1 MSAIGRIS
9 GPLLKSNLIRNGIDL
24 AFETD
29 LLYLDVNNQRIGI
42 KNATPQYELDITG
55 TIRATNLRI
64 TNRADIGDINVQGNT
79 IWSDNQYL
87 NLGTL
92 DNIVYNNKL
101 RVDDIDVEGN
111 VISTNVSNSNLE
123 LRPNGTGEV
132 HVYSN
137 MDVDGNIHAT
147 GNITADGNIT
157 LGDADTDNITFNADV
172 ASNIIPDID
181 RTYTLG
187 TAGTVY
193 SEGSTYTA
201 GDITITVNNGTGTL
215 SIPAAGVV
223 WVDDVASETT
233 GYYYLITL
241 NTVSGTRYSAT
252 TTSDWSGT
260 NPQTASVSVPDIPN
274 GTYNVTQ
281 LQKDAKRW
289 DDIWVRSITTD
300 GVNTG
305 NISVDGINLT
315 LRQGNIYY
323 VAENGDDSHYGDH
336 PQDPF
341 ASVAHALSVAA
352 TDVSNGELAPTI
364 HILPG
369 VYTETFPLTVPAGV
383 TVKGESLRSVKIVP
397 TTETRY
403 NDAFLLNGESTIE
416 DVTVADFYSGGVF
429 TNALSGGTGDTL
441 VNVGTAPFA
450 HTYVSGGT
458 IEIAGTEYNISN
470 ATYIHQ
476 SGILE
481 IFHSGPGATI
491 GDPVFIKGLVFSCN
505 GGTKTFPDNGYAF
518 RFATDFEVTSRSPY
532 LKNITVITKGSVTSA
547 SDPRGFNAGD
557 AGKGAYVDGAYA
569 TANSKEAAMLFHAV
583 TFITPGVDGLTATNG
598 ARIEWLNSF
607 TYFANRGLHAFDSND
622 GLKGDGKTRIRLSGL
637 AGTAPA
643 AAQTVTFTSTDS
655 STVVGPL
662 TIESVE
668 GTDILI
674 VDGKNT
680 DLIGFD
686 TTPATIAFSGGG
698 SATTIENVD
707 VRDFGAEI
715 RMIGSASVYGN
726 FGLVGDGPGVLV
738 YAIGHNLAY
747 IGNGKEVTNE
757 TSTVVQA
764 NEVVET
770 NDAQIRYNSVDHKGD
785 FRVGDLFYVNQETG
799 SAAFSVSD
807 FIINTTNGV
816 SFNTGSNT
824 TFVDG
829 TKIETGDWRI
839 SGNTIQT
846 LTQDA
851 DFAAASGQINLLDN
865 VDITGDLDVTGN
877 VTIGGNI
884 TIGDEASDTIQFVA
898 GIDSDIIPRLD
909 STYSLGTATK
919 TWSNLYVNQI
929 DVDSLQ
935 IRDNY
940 ITTTDSDADLEL
952 RASGTG
958 QVIVPSNN
966 VQIDNDLTV
975 DGTVT
980 LANTAIT
987 GTLTLVGDL
996 NQTGNYTLTEDL
1008 TVGQNLTVGAAA
1020 QFEEILID
1028 DNFITTTTSDT
1039 DLELRANG
1047 TGEILVPNN
1056 DVNITNNLSV
1066 TGDID
1071 ANNLTVTTNITS
1083 NDANI
1088 GDIQIS
1094 GTTVEATASNA
1105 DLELRANG
1113 TGDVTVPTS
1122 DVVFGQA
1129 LTVNGTTDLQSV
1141 NVSGGL
1147 VHFGNTVQTGT
1158 FTLSGGE
1165 FTNGNISIDGN
1176 TIETTDTS
1184 SNLELRANSSGI
1196 ISIPTNNVTIT
1207 NDLDVDGITNLDDTN
1222 IDGILTHVGSTTQT
1236 GNYTVTGAFTNGTI
1250 QIDSNVI
1257 ETTVTNSDL
1266 ELRAS
1271 GTGTINFPQNDVT
1284 FGQTL
1289 TVSGNTNL
1297 QDTTIAGLVTHVGDT
1312 TQSGRFTISGEI
1324 RNGNISIQ
1332 DNFITTT
1339 DTNSDLEL
1347 RASGTGEIL
1356 IPNNDV
1362 RITNNLF
1369 VNGDA
1374 TLGDTTLTG
1383 NVNITGDITQTG
1395 DYSITSD
1402 LSVGGDLTVTRSA
1415 QFEEILIDD
1424 NFITTTTT
1432 SVDLELRANNTGKIL
1447 LPDNDLHIANDLTV
1461 DGTITVGDIN
1471 SAGTITAN
1479 RFSTGDILID
1489 DNFITTTQSNSDLEL
1504 RANQT
1509 GNVTVPSNDV
1519 IIEQTLTVNSD
1530 TDLDD
1535 TTITGT
1541 LTHVGDTTQTGDF
1554 GLSGNLTVSGDV
1566 NANGVQLE
1574 DIQLV
1579 GNVLTTTLSQSDL
1592 ELRAN
1597 GTGIITI
1604 PNNDVEITGDLT
1616 VNGILTVTDIDSIGT
1631 ISANTFHTGDILV
1644 DDNFIT
1650 TTNTNSDLELRTSG
1664 TGSIVIDTFSINN
1677 STISSTG
1684 DITIQSGSEA
1694 VIIDATGSLK
1704 LPSGNTS
1711 QRPTGVA
1718 GQIRFN
1724 SELARFEGFN
1734 GTNWINLKGVED
1746 LDGDTRVTAELTEG
1760 ANDDKIRFYNANT
1773 LTVDIDQNRLNALK
1787 VTVDDISIDGN
1798 LISTTTNNT
1807 DLELTA
1813 NGTGSVKFDN
1823 FAFKDNT
1830 ITNTVVDS
1838 VTTFEA
1844 TNNGYVK
1851 FDGTYGLVIP
1861 AGGNAQRP
1869 PTLNTELGQMRW
1881 NTDAQRTEIFDGT
1894 NWVSVAGSQAGIS
1907 RADAEELALE
1917 IVLSLG

>member
-42 KNATPQYELDITG
+42 KNAAPQYELDITG
-55 TIRATNLRI
+55 TTRTTNLI
-64 TNRADIGDINVQGNT
+64 TTNRADIGDINVQGNT

-92 DNIVYNNKL
+92 DNVVYNNKL
-101 RVDDIDVEGN
+101 RVDDIDIEGN
-111 VISTNVSNSNLE
+111 VISTNTSNSNLE
-123 LRPNGTGEV
+123 LRPNGTGTVEV
-132 HVYSN
+132 LADMNVS
-137 MDVDGNIHAT
+137 GNIHAT
-147 GNITADGNIT
+147 GNISADGSIT
-157 LGDADTDNITFNADV
+157 LGDADTDNVTFNAEI
-172 ASNIIPDID
+172 ASNIIPDQD
-181 RTYTLG
+181 RTYVLG
-187 TAGTVY
+187 SAGTQY
-193 SEGSTYTA
+193 AAGTDYTV
-201 GDITITVNNGTGTL
+201 GDATIVISSGTGTL
-215 SIPAAGVV
+215 SVPAAGVA
-223 WVDDVASETT
+223 WIDDVTVETT
-233 GYYYLITL
+233 GYYYLITIE
-241 NTVSGTRYSAT
+241 SQIGTRYAAT
-252 TTSDWSGT
+252 TTANWTGS
-260 NPQTASVSVPDIPN
+260 NPQTVTVDIPGAPD
-274 GTYNVTQ
+274 GTYNVVQ
-281 LQKDAKRW
+281 INKDAKRW
-289 DDIWVRSITTD
+289 NDLWVRSITTD
-300 GVNTG
+300 GINAGT
-305 NISVDGINLT
+305 IIADGINLT

-323 VAENGDDSHYGDH
+323 VSENGNDANYGDH

-341 ASVAHALSVAA
+341 GSLSHALGVAA
-352 TDVSNGELAPTI
+352 TDIGNGELAPTI
-364 HILPG
+364 KITPG

-397 TTETRY
+397 TTATRY
-403 NDAFLLNGESTIE
+403 NDAFLLNGETTVE
-416 DVTVADFYSGGVF
+416 DITVADFYSGGAF
-429 TNALSGGTGDTL
+429 QSTTASGAGTATL
-441 VNVGTAPFA
+441 NVGTAPFA

-458 IEIAGTEYNISN
+458 ITFGGSDYAITNAVYTHGTGQLVITHAGPDAGVGTS
-470 ATYIHQ
+470 T
-476 SGILE
+476 
-481 IFHSGPGATI
+481 
-491 GDPVFIKGLVFSCN
+491 FIKNIVFSCN
-505 GGTKTFPDNGYAF
+505 GGNRTFPDNGYAL

-532 LKNITVITKGSVTSA
+532 VKNITVITKGSTTTVE
-547 SDPRGFNAGD
+547 DPRGFNAGD

-569 TANSKEAAMLFHAV
+569 TANSKEAAMLFHSV

-607 TYFANRGLHAFDSND
+607 TYFANRGLYAFDSND
-622 GLKGDGKTRIRLSGL
+622 GLKGSGKTRIRLSGL

-674 VDGKNT
+674 VNGKNT

-686 TTPATIAFSGGG
+686 TTPATIAFSGSGT
-698 SATTIENVD
+698 ATTIENVD

-747 IGNGKEVTNE
+747 VGNGKEVTNE
-757 TSTVVQA
+757 TSTVIQA
-764 NEVVET
+764 NEVIEI
-770 NDAQIRYNSVDHKGD
+770 NNAQIRYNSVDHKGD
-785 FRVGDLFYVNQETG
+785 FRVGDLFYVNQDTG

-816 SFNTGSNT
+816 TFNTGSDT

-829 TKIETGDWRI
+829 AKVETGDWRF
-839 SGNTIQT
+839 SGNTVET

-851 DFAAASGQINLLDN
+851 NFAAASGEINLLDN
-865 VDITGDLDVTGN
+865 TNITGNLDVTGN

-919 TWSNLYVNQI
+919 TWSNLFANEV
-929 DVDSLQ
+929 VSDSIR
-935 IRDNY
+935 IRDNF
-940 ITTTDSDADLEL
+940 IETTESNADLEL
-952 RASGTG
+952 RANGTG
-958 QVIVPSNN
+958 EVLVPSNN
-966 VQIDNDLTV
+966 VQIDNNLTV

-980 LANTAIT
+980 LANTNIT
-987 GTLTLVGDL
+987 GTLTLVGDF
-996 NQTGNYTLTEDL
+996 NQTGNYTLTKDL

-1028 DNFITTTTSDT
+1028 DNFITTTTSNT

-1047 TGEILVPNN
+1047 SGNILVPNN
-1056 DVNITNNLSV
+1056 NVNITNDLAV
-1066 TGDID
+1066 TGNIG
-1071 ANNLTVTTNITS
+1071 ANNLTVTATVTS
-1083 NDANI
+1083 TDANI
-1088 GDIQIS
+1088 GDVQIS

-1113 TGDVTVPTS
+1113 TGIISVPSNDVNLAQV
-1122 DVVFGQA
+1122 
-1129 LTVNGTTDLQSV
+1129 LTVQGATDLQGTTITGTITHV
-1141 NVSGGL
+1141 
-1147 VHFGNTVQTGT
+1147 GNTAQTGNYT
-1158 FTLSGGE
+1158 ITGA
-1165 FTNGNISIDGN
+1165 FTNGDIQVDAN
-1176 TIETTDTS
+1176 TIETTLS
-1184 SNLELRANSSGI
+1184 NSNLELRANGSGI
-1196 ISIPTNNVTIT
+1196 ISIPTNNVTIA

-1222 IDGILTHVGSTTQT
+1222 IDGTLTHVGSTTQT
-1236 GNYTVTGAFTNGTI
+1236 GNYTITGQFSNGDI
-1250 QIDSNVI
+1250 QINANTI
-1257 ETTVTNSDL
+1257 ETTDTNSNL

-1271 GTGTINFPQNDVT
+1271 GTGTINVPNNNVT
-1284 FGQTL
+1284 FSQDL
-1289 TVSGNTNL
+1289 TVSGETNL
-1297 QDTTIAGLVTHVGDT
+1297 QNTNITGTITHVGNT
-1312 TQSGRFTISGEI
+1312 TQTGNLTISGEI
-1324 RNGNISIQ
+1324 SNGNILIE
-1332 DNFITTT
+1332 DNFIATTNS
-1339 DTNSDLEL
+1339 NSDLEL
-1347 RASGTGEIL
+1347 RANGTGEIL

-1402 LSVGGDLTVTRSA
+1402 LSVGGNLTVTRSA
-1415 QFEEILIDD
+1415 QFEEILVDD
-1424 NFITTTTT
+1424 NFITTTTSNT
-1432 SVDLELRANNTGKIL
+1432 DLELRANGTGEIL
-1447 LPDNDLHIANDLTV
+1447 IPNNDLHITNDLVV

-1489 DNFITTTQSNSDLEL
+1489 DNFITTTLSNSDLEL
-1504 RANQT
+1504 RAN
-1509 GNVTVPSNDV
+1509 GSGEVTVPSNNV
-1519 IIEQTLTVNSD
+1519 TLEQNLTVNGD
-1530 TDLDD
+1530 TDLED
-1535 TTITGT
+1535 TTVTGT
-1541 LTHVGDTTQTGDF
+1541 ITHVGDTAQTGDF
-1554 GLSGNLTVSGDV
+1554 DLTGNLTVSENV
-1566 NANGVQLE
+1566 NASGVQLE
-1574 DIQLV
+1574 NIQLV
-1579 GNVLTTTLSQSDL
+1579 GNVLTTTLSNSDL

-1597 GTGIITI
+1597 GTGSIVI

-1616 VNGILTVTDIDSIGT
+1616 VDGTLTVTDIDSIGT
-1631 ISANTFHTGDILV
+1631 IAANTFHTGDILV

-1650 TTNTNSDLELRTSG
+1650 TTNSNSDLELRAAG
-1664 TGSIVIDTFSINN
+1664 TGSIVIDTFGFNN
-1677 STISSTG
+1677 ATISTTG
-1684 DITIQSGSEA
+1684 DMTLSPSSEA

-1704 LPSGNTS
+1704 LPAGNTS

-1718 GQIRFN
+1718 GQIRYN

-1746 LDGDTRVTAELTEG
+1746 LDGDTKITAELSEG
-1760 ANDDKIRFYNANT
+1760 ANDNKIRFYNAGV
-1773 LTVDIDQNRLNALK
+1773 LTVDIDANRLNAPK
-1787 VTVDDISIDGN
+1787 VTVDDITIDGN
-1798 LISTTTNNT
+1798 LISTTTADT

-1830 ITNTVVDS
+1830 ITNTVADS
-1838 VTTFEA
+1838 VTTFES

-1851 FDGTYGLVIP
+1851 FDGTYGLIIP
-1861 AGGNAQRP
+1861 AGGNTQRP
-1869 PTLNTELGQMRW
+1869 PLANTELGQLRW
-1881 NTDAQRTEIFDGT
+1881 NTDAARTEIYDGA
-1894 NWVSVAGSQAGIS
+1894 NWVSVAGSSAGIS
-1907 RADAEELALE
+1907 RADAENIAFE